1 MQAKPSLELK
11 QLERQLIALVDDARL
26 SSTEK
31 SELQTLV
38 ALLDQEQKNFLR
50 NRAFDYANQQLL
62 DALPAAAVLAWL
74 EKVNKILQA
83 RDQTVVE
90 DSAFFSPGNEC
101 RRAIIDFCLQAKTS
115 LDICVFTVSDDR
127 LTEAI
132 VAAHRRGV
140 SVRII
145 SDNDKQNDRGSDIH
159 KLIDAGIEVR
169 LDKTQY
175 HMHHKFALADQR
187 LLLNGSFNWTRSAS
201 DKNEENLT
209 ISASQ
214 KLLTEFNAVFNTLW
228 KKFDH

>member
-50 NRAFDYANQQLL
+50 NRAFDYANKQLL

-83 RDQTVVE
+83 RDHTVVE
-90 DSAFFSPGNEC
+90 DSAFFSPGDEC

-140 SVRII
+140 SVRIV

-228 KKFDH
+228 EKFDH